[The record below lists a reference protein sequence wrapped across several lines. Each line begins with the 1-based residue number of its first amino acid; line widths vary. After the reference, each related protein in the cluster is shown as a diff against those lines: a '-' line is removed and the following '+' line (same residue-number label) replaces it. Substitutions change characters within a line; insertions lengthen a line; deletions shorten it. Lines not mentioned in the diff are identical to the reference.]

1 MSCRINLGPHVVN
14 PVRSGGNK
22 IEASRIYQVSW

>member
-1 MSCRINLGPHVVN
+1 MSCRIDLGPHVVN